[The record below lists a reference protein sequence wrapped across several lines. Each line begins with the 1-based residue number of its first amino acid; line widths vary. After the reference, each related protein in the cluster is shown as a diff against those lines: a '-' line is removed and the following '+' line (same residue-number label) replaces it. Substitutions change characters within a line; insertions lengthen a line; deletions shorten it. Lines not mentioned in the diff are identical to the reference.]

1 MKAIIIVGLMILA
14 AGIVVAASISKAN
27 EDKIKEFISVDFGN
41 IKDFK
46 INDMTVSKNIL
57 IISTELDG
65 RKVKIVTTDYNMNK
79 KILKNNPNSK
89 NTGAIVG
96 EKDEIAK

>member
-1 MKAIIIVGLMILA
+1 MKAMILI
-14 AGIVVAASISKAN
+14 GIMVLVVGTVIAASISKAN

-89 NTGAIVG
+89 NTGAIME
-96 EKDEIAK
+96 EKDEKDN